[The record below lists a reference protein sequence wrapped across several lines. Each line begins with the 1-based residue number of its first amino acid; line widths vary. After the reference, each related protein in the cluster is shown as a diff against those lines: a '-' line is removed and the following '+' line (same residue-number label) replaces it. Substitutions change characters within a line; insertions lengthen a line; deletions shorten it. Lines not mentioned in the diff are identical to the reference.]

1 MLGGVIMTA
10 EVAILNK
17 SAVVLAAD
25 SAVTIS
31 RGSSQEK
38 TFDSADKLFEL
49 SNHNHI
55 AIMVNGDL
63 QFMDAPLSVLIKD
76 FRDTCSEGQ
85 NVEEVANRFLAY
97 LSNFGARSPKS
108 LADDST
114 RETVNQI
121 FKIVSERVENTFR
134 EKLEK
139 PEFLAELKGGDELR
153 NAIVGLRRDL
163 YRRQIEVVRAWLSY
177 FPDASFIGSGPLK
190 IKKGDERIISEL
202 IDANSPNI
210 GPENVEGLLEIG
222 RLALSKAGFSA
233 SETGVIIAGYGKN
246 ELFPT
251 LLSFSIYG
259 TVSGRLKYQAKEK
272 VDIDRE
278 GHRARVV
285 AFAQREMVERFI
297 YGLDDQIERKIA
309 AFSREGI
316 AAIREALFEHL
327 EIDGDGLERL
337 KAATEQAE
345 QAFLDGLSER
355 GFQAIRTSS
364 EAEIEGM
371 VEFMPKIEMARMA
384 EALVNLTSI
393 KRRVSRGMETV
404 GGPIDVA
411 VISKSEGLVWVKRKH
426 YFPPELNATF
436 FDRKRQIFKVERTSD
451 A

>member
-1 MLGGVIMTA
+1 V
-10 EVAILNK
+10 
-17 SAVVLAAD
+17 
-25 SAVTIS
+25 
-31 RGSSQEK
+31 
-38 TFDSADKLFEL
+38 
-49 SNHNHI
+49 
-55 AIMVNGDL
+55 
-63 QFMDAPLSVLIKD
+63 
-76 FRDTCSEGQ
+76 
-85 NVEEVANRFLAY
+85 
-97 LSNFGARSPKS
+97 
-108 LADDST
+108 
-114 RETVNQI
+114 
-121 FKIVSERVENTFR
+121 
-134 EKLEK
+134 
-139 PEFLAELKGGDELR
+139 
-153 NAIVGLRRDL
+153 
-163 YRRQIEVVRAWLSY
+163 
-177 FPDASFIGSGPLK
+177 
-190 IKKGDERIISEL
+190 
-202 IDANSPNI
+202 

-222 RLALSKAGFSA
+222 KLALSKAGISA
-233 SETGVIIAGYGKN
+233 SETGVIIAGYGKT

-251 LLSFSIYG
+251 LLSYSIYG
-259 TVSGRLKYQAKEK
+259 TVSGRLKYQRKEK
-272 VDIDRE
+272 VDIDR
-278 GHRARVV
+278 GGPRARVV

-316 AAIREALFEHL
+316 ASIRQALFDHL

-426 YFPPELNATF
+426 YFPPDLNATF
-436 FDRKRQIFKVERTSD
+436 FDRKRQVFKIERTED
-451 A
+451 AGNVGTSAE